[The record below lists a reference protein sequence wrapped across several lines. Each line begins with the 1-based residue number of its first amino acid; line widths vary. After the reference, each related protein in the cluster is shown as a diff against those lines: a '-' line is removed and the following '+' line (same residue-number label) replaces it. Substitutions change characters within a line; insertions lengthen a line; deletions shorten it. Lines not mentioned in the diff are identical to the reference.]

1 MSTSPEKTSEKQ
13 IFVLRGS
20 ETLRYTLFGAIFGFS
35 FPVVGM
41 LLEILY
47 SQLPLNLTSV
57 VTIQKTYSLLWII
70 ETAPIFLGLFAGLAG
85 RRQDKL
91 QQLNNE
97 LNLREKELEA
107 TQINLEK
114 KIQDRTYELQVDHQ
128 IERRASRL
136 QAVLEI
142 SQTIALVQNIDD
154 LLPLIASLISERFG
168 FYHVGI
174 FLLDEARE
182 NAVLKAA
189 NSKGGQRMLARKHQL
204 KLGSTSIVGFA
215 TQTGRARTAL
225 DIGTDISY
233 FDNPDLP
240 ETHSEVALPLKVDD
254 NVIGALDIQS
264 TEIAAFKEDELGVL
278 TILANQVAAA
288 IHNTRLYK
296 ETRTALSEAE
306 ARNASGKKLALT
318 SQSHTGFTYAPD
330 GTFQSAPA
338 ILADNAN
345 NSASNQTMILDA
357 ASGVSTPT
365 MHVPVKL
372 RDQIVGFL
380 NIQSNDPNRNWSE
393 DEVALVQTISER
405 AAFALENARLFEEA
419 QRRASK
425 ERIIGEISTK
435 IGSVANIDNII
446 ETAVRELGRTMPD
459 AEIAIQFQSKE

>member
-1 MSTSPEKTSEKQ
+1 MSISPEKTSKNQ
-13 IFVLRGS
+13 ILVLLES
-20 ETLRYTLFGAIFGFS
+20 ETLRYTLFGAVFGFT
-35 FPVVGM
+35 FPAVGM

-57 VTIQKTYSLLWII
+57 VTIQNTVPLLWLV
-70 ETAPIFLGLFAGLAG
+70 ETAPFVLGLFAGLAG

-91 QQLNNE
+91 HQLNNE

-114 KIQDRTYELQVDHQ
+114 RIQDRTHDLQVDHQ
-128 IERRASRL
+128 IELRASRL
-136 QAVLEI
+136 QAIVEI
-142 SQTIALVQNIDD
+142 SQTIALVHNLED
-154 LLPLIASLISERFG
+154 LLPLIADLISKRFG

-174 FLLDEARE
+174 FLLDEAGE

-189 NSKGGQRMLARKHQL
+189 NSKGGQRMLARKHEL

-225 DIGTDISY
+225 DIDADISY

-254 NVIGALDIQS
+254 IVIGALDVQS
-264 TEIAAFKEDELGVL
+264 TEIAAFKEDELGFL
-278 TILANQVAAA
+278 TTLANQVAAA
-288 IHNTRLYK
+288 IQNTRLYK
-296 ETRTALSEAE
+296 ENRTALSEAE

-345 NSASNQTMILDA
+345 NSASNQAIILDA
-357 ASGVSTPT
+357 ASGVSAPT

-380 NIQSNDPNRNWSE
+380 NIQSNDPNRNWSD

-425 ERIIGEISTK
+425 EHIIGEISTK
-435 IGSVANIDNII
+435 IGSVGNIDNII